1 METPAPKPADAGT
14 ASPFGSGGL
23 RICPPGA
30 GAQRGP
36 PEHPA
41 AAGLPFPRRHPRWF
55 PPPPALSSQGPAL
68 LLKDNPKDTWGRDP
82 LEAESEESVTFKDV
96 AVDFTEEE
104 WGQLDS
110 PQRALYRDVMLE
122 NYQNLLSLGDVLAT
136 ELCRVLPPEPQAR
149 RAAGC
154 LLPSPGAWPPVCK
167 PDVISHL
174 ERGEEPWRVRREAPG
189 VACPVWDPDH
199 EMKEESSPKQDID
212 KEEPSQ
218 ESTAERLMGSCLHG
232 SNVGEVWDQEAQV
245 HTLTRSQAV
254 LWKQVPTPWEDISPK
269 ESCWGHNVPE
279 RDFPPRSTLLTQLS
293 IPAEDSQERHLKAF
307 QPSEIITEHQRM
319 CAGGNPF
326 GSDEHRK
333 YSHLEKQRRADAGE
347 DPFVCGEC
355 GKAFSQSSSL
365 TLHRRWH
372 TREKAYRCNE
382 CGKAFTWS
390 TNLIEHQRI
399 HTGEKPFFCSE
410 CGKAFSCHSSLN
422 VHHRIHTGERPYKC
436 NVCEKAFSCS
446 SLLNMHLRVHTGE
459 KPYKC
464 PECGKAFNQR
474 THLTRHHRI
483 HTGEKPYKCNEC
495 GKAFTCHSSLTVHEK
510 IHNGDKPFKCNEC
523 EKAFNNRSRLILHQR
538 IHTGEKPFKC
548 NACGKGFSCHSY
560 LIVHQRIHSGEKPFK
575 CNECGKAFS
584 SHSYLIVHQ
593 RIHTGEKPFDCS
605 KCWKAFSCHSSL
617 IVHQRIHTGEKP
629 YKCNECGKAFSQNH
643 CLIKH
648 QKIHSGEKSFKC
660 NECGEMFN
668 WSSHLT
674 EHQRIHNEEKPFP
687 IQFNKH
693 LLSSYYMPSSLLGA
707 GATGVSDVDP
717 INAMDVAKLLCVVQA
732 SPSRNFPVGSKP
744 GN

>member
-1 METPAPKPADAGT
+1 MLYYNMQVIGTHFPSYLWAMVLGSSLIPPPSRAGVGSLMSLVAMGKPAPVDSFLLP
-14 ASPFGSGGL
+14 ASPSLDTTLPLKENPEDKLGQGL
-23 RICPPGA
+23 
-30 GAQRGP
+30 
-36 PEHPA
+36 
-41 AAGLPFPRRHPRWF
+41 
-55 PPPPALSSQGPAL
+55 
-68 LLKDNPKDTWGRDP
+68 
-82 LEAESEESVTFKDV
+82 LEARSEESVTFKDV
-96 AVDFTEEE
+96 AVDFTQEE

-122 NYQNLLSLGDVLAT
+122 NYQNLLALG
-136 ELCRVLPPEPQAR
+136 
-149 RAAGC
+149 
-154 LLPSPGAWPPVCK
+154 PPVCK

-174 ERGEEPWRVRREAPG
+174 ERGEEPWRVPSEVSGGAHPEWELRPEL
-189 VACPVWDPDH
+189 
-199 EMKEESSPKQDID
+199 KEKLSQQQDLYKKEPLQEPMVEWLVRPRLHSSSPGTGWSWEGPAGGALSRGKAVFWRQALDSCGNVSMEKCWQGYEVSEASPLRCSIFTQQRL
-212 KEEPSQ
+212 PSDGDPPDSHMENLQ
-218 ESTAERLMGSCLHG
+218 QS
-232 SNVGEVWDQEAQV
+232 EAV
-245 HTLTRSQAV
+245 
-254 LWKQVPTPWEDISPK
+254 
-269 ESCWGHNVPE
+269 
-279 RDFPPRSTLLTQLS
+279 
-293 IPAEDSQERHLKAF
+293 
-307 QPSEIITEHQRM
+307 TEHQRA
-319 CAGGNPF
+319 CTEKNTCK
-326 GSDEHRK
+326 SSKYRK
-333 YSHLEKQRRADAGE
+333 YPLVSRQQAASARE
-347 DPFVCGEC
+347 DLFVCSEC
-355 GKAFSQSSSL
+355 GKAFPQSSSL

-372 TREKAYRCNE
+372 AREKAYKCKE

-399 HTGEKPFFCSE
+399 HTGEKPFFCGE

-436 NVCEKAFSCS
+436 NTCEKAFSCS

-464 PECGKAFNQR
+464 NECGKAFNQR

-510 IHNGDKPFKCNEC
+510 IHNGDKPFKCTEC
-523 EKAFNNRSRLILHQR
+523 EKAFNNRSRLTLHQR

-548 NACGKGFSCHSY
+548 SACGKGFSCHSY

-648 QKIHSGEKSFKC
+648 QKVHSGEKSLKC
-660 NECGEMFN
+660 KECGEVFS
-668 WSSHLT
+668 WSSHLL
-674 EHQRIHNEEKPFP
+674 EHQRTHSEEKPFA

-693 LLSSYYMPSSLLGA
+693 LLSTYYMPSTLLGA
-707 GATGVSDVDP
+707 GATGVSSMDS
-717 INAMDVAKLLCVVQA
+717 INALDVAKLLCVVQPSA
-732 SPSRNFPVGSKP
+732 SRNFVLGTKP
-744 GN
+744 RN

>member
-1 METPAPKPADAGT
+1 METPAPKPQET
-14 ASPFGSGGL
+14 ALPSQDPV
-23 RICPPGA
+23 
-30 GAQRGP
+30 
-36 PEHPA
+36 
-41 AAGLPFPRRHPRWF
+41 LPF
-55 PPPPALSSQGPAL
+55 
-68 LLKDNPKDTWGRDP
+68 KENPEDTWGQGL
-82 LEAESEESVTFKDV
+82 LEAKSEELVTFKDV
-96 AVDFTEEE
+96 AVDFTQEE

-122 NYQNLLSLGDVLAT
+122 NYRNLLALG
-136 ELCRVLPPEPQAR
+136 
-149 RAAGC
+149 
-154 LLPSPGAWPPVCK
+154 PPVCK

-174 ERGEEPWRVRREAPG
+174 ERGEEPWQAPREAPG
-189 VACPVWDPDH
+189 GACPDREPRLGL
-199 EMKEESSPKQDID
+199 KEELAEQRGVC
-212 KEEPSQ
+212 KEELAQELGTGQLGRSWLHSRAPGGGPAWEGPAAAPS
-218 ESTAERLMGSCLHG
+218 RGK
-232 SNVGEVWDQEAQV
+232 
-245 HTLTRSQAV
+245 AV
-254 LWKQVPTPWEDISPK
+254 LWKRAPTSCADASANCYQQGHKAFEEDAPSRCPLLAQPSVPTEADSPDGRVENMQPREAGAK
-269 ESCWGHNVPE
+269 HQMTCIARNSCKSSRHGKY
-279 RDFPPRSTLLTQLS
+279 PPGSTQ
-293 IPAEDSQERHLKAF
+293 QG
-307 QPSEIITEHQRM
+307 
-319 CAGGNPF
+319 AGP
-326 GSDEHRK
+326 
-333 YSHLEKQRRADAGE
+333 GE
-347 DPFVCGEC
+347 GLFVCGEC
-355 GKAFSQSSSL
+355 GKAFHQSTSL

-372 TREKAYRCNE
+372 AREKAYKCSE

-399 HTGEKPFFCSE
+399 HTGEKPFFCVE

-436 NVCEKAFSCS
+436 SACEKAFSCS

-464 PECGKAFNQR
+464 SECGKAFNQR

-483 HTGEKPYKCNEC
+483 HTGEKPYKCDAC

-510 IHNGDKPFKCNEC
+510 IHNGEKPFKCSYC
-523 EKAFNNRSRLILHQR
+523 EKAFNNRSRLTLHQR

-548 NACGKGFSCHSY
+548 SDCGKGFSCHSY
-560 LIVHQRIHSGEKPFK
+560 LVVHQRIHSGEKPFK

-605 KCWKAFSCHSSL
+605 RCWKAFSCHSSL

-629 YKCNECGKAFSQNH
+629 YKCRECGKAFSQNH

-660 NECGEMFN
+660 NECGEVFS
-668 WSSHLT
+668 WSAHLA
-674 EHQRIHNEEKPFP
+674 EHQRTHSEEKPFA

-693 LLSSYYMPSSLLGA
+693 LLSTYYMPGSLLGTED
-707 GATGVSDVDP
+707 TGVGSVDP
-717 INAMDVAKLLCVVQA
+717 MNALDMAELLCVVPPSA
-732 SPSRNFPVGSKP
+732 SRNFPLGSKP